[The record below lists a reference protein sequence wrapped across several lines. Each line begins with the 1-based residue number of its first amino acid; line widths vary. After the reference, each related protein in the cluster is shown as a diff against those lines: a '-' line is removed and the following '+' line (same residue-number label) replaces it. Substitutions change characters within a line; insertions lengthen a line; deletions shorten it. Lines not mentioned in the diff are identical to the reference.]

1 MGSFSH
7 TTTVEKQSKTQR
19 LYYIGRAYVEG
30 FQVRSDMPD
39 NYRAQTT
46 LLETSNVLL
55 GACSV

>member
-1 MGSFSH
+1 MGCFIPPLLKSDP
-7 TTTVEKQSKTQR
+7 KR
-19 LYYIGRAYVEG
+19 RDYIELEAGACVEG

-39 NYRAQTT
+39 NDRTQTT